1 MFKEYFSQEL
11 KEGEKVITVIRK
23 HWASFLGPVIK
34 IIILLVI
41 PLFFM
46 GFLFAYALGV
56 LVFFVWEAIALAYA
70 IHSWIT
76 WYFDCFVIT
85 DQRIIDIDQRSTF
98 SREVSETALANI
110 QDVTYKV
117 EGVLATIFNYGTV
130 EVQTA
135 GAAQKIEI
143 DCVFDP
149 KGIQD
154 LVVGV
159 QKASGAGKLGG
170 EMTAKELIEFIAKVK
185 KEVEQAKVKG
195 EQ

>member
-11 KEGEKVITVIRK
+11 KEGEKVITIIRK

-34 IIILLVI
+34 IIILIVI
-41 PLFFM
+41 PIFFI
-46 GFLFAYALGV
+46 GILFAHTWGV
-56 LVFFVWEAIALAYA
+56 LIFFVWEAIALAYA

-76 WYFDCFVIT
+76 WYFDCFIIT
-85 DQRIIDIDQRSTF
+85 DQRIVDIDQRSVF

-117 EGVLATIFNYGTV
+117 EGILATVFNYGTV

-135 GAAQKIEI
+135 GADQKIEI
-143 DCVFDP
+143 DSVFDP
-149 KGIQD
+149 KSVQD
-154 LVVGV
+154 LIVGV
-159 QKASGAGKLGG
+159 QEASGTGKLEG

-185 KEVEQAKVKG
+185 KEMEQPKAK
-195 EQ
+195 EDQ